1 MLAFYISLGI
11 ALLLFM
17 VFIFPGFFIIGANE
31 VGILIRKMTGKKM
44 PDGNIIAR
52 NNEIGIQATTLMPG
66 FYWRFPIFWSVRKAR
81 VTVVNPGEIGVLESV
96 DGKPLPANRLLGD
109 EIECNSFQDT
119 RKFLE
124 NGGYKGPQIGFLRP
138 GTYRINTLAF
148 KVAIRPATRVEK
160 NQIGVAIALDGI
172 PLPSGYI
179 IAPKSKDDKSDSF
192 QNGQAF
198 VASEGYR
205 GPQLDTLQ
213 PGTYYI
219 NPLLFEVKVF
229 DIADVPPGYVAV
241 IRSNV
246 GSELED
252 NTDTPRTSDSSQSL
266 KQPIHED
273 LEKLLITDKN
283 RRGIWRDPVAP
294 GKYNLNPIAFTAYM
308 VPTSAVTIDWASSG
322 DVRPEVLGT
331 KAESTVTIKEDRTLS
346 DKATEFFKF
355 SQLRVTSKD
364 GFQLNVEVRMVI
376 RIHPANAA
384 FVIARFGSVSNL
396 IEQIVHPLIDSS
408 FRNNAGEKKA
418 IEFVHSRSDLQ
429 KEALERAREE
439 FEKYN
444 VEAQNLLIAYI
455 DVDKSLLDTQTR
467 KEIAIQQQA
476 QYAEEASAQ
485 EKLIAVRE
493 KSARAE
499 KQKDVIEAKLSIDIN
514 SDKAAARIK
523 EAEGT
528 KQVKIIEAEGNRQA
542 TIFSAEGTRQAT
554 IYTAEGTKQ
563 ATILEADGNA
573 YKSETEGKGVAKAYD
588 IQIKAIGKENVFM
601 LRLMEQIAAGNIKIV
616 PDVQVS
622 GDNSSGIIG
631 AALGKMLKGKATTSE
646 DKGNTRPE

>member
-1 MLAFYISLGI
+1 MLWTYVIIGI
-11 ALLLFM
+11 VVL
-17 VFIFPGFFIIGANE
+17 VFLIFILPGFFIIGANE

-44 PDGNIIAR
+44 PEGDIIAR

-66 FYWRFPIFWSVRKAR
+66 FYWRFPIFWSVRKTR
-81 VTVVNPGEIGVLESV
+81 VTLVNPGEIGIVESV
-96 DGKPLPANRLLGD
+96 DGKPLPAGRLLGD
-109 EIECNSFQDT
+109 EVDSNSFQDA

-124 NGGYKGPQIGFLRP
+124 TGGYKGPQIGFLRP
-138 GTYRINTLAF
+138 GTYRINLLAF
-148 KVAIRPATRVEK
+148 KVAVRPATRIDK
-160 NQIGVAIALDGI
+160 NQIGVAVALDGI

-179 IAPKSKDDKSDSF
+179 IAPKSSEGNSDSF
-192 QNGQAF
+192 QDGQAF
-198 VASEGYR
+198 ISKGGYR

-219 NPLLFEVKVF
+219 NPLLFDVKIF

-246 GSELED
+246 GSELE
-252 NTDTPRTSDSSQSL
+252 TDRATPQPSSVNGGL
-266 KQPIHED
+266 KQPVHEEI
-273 LEKLLITDKN
+273 EKLLITDKT

-294 GKYNLNPIAFTAYM
+294 GKYNLNPIAYTAYM
-308 VPTSAVTIDWASSG
+308 VPTSAVTIDWADSTETRPGTVISKTE
-322 DVRPEVLGT
+322 DMMTVRAEKTLSE
-331 KAESTVTIKEDRTLS
+331 KAE
-346 DKATEFFKF
+346 EFFKF

-364 GFQLNVEVRMVI
+364 GFQLSVDVRMVI

-384 FVIARFGSVSNL
+384 FVIARFGSVVNL

-476 QYAEEASAQ
+476 QYTEEASAQ

-514 SDKAAARIK
+514 ADKANARIK

-528 KQVKIIEAEGNRQA
+528 KQVRIIE
-542 TIFSAEGTRQAT
+542 AEGTRQAT
-554 IYTAEGTKQ
+554 IFSAEGTKQ

-573 YKSETEGKGVAKAYD
+573 YKSEAEGKGVAKAYD
-588 IQIKAIGKENVFM
+588 VQIKTIGKDNVFM
-601 LRLMEQIAAGNIKIV
+601 LKLIEEIAAGKIKIV

-622 GDNSSGIIG
+622 GDGGSGIIG
-631 AALGKMLKGKATTSE
+631 AALGKLLQGKASAVDE
-646 DKGNTRPE
+646 SK